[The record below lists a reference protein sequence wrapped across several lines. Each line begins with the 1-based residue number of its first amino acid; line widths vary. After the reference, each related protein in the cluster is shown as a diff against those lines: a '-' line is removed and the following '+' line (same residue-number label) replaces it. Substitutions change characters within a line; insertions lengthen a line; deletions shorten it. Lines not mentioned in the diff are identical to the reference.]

1 MTMQTYALSPARI
14 DRFKGEILKHAVPQ
28 ETLCRQ
34 GRQVRMPKNS
44 SKTYSARRFLPYGA
58 TAGANR
64 NTFFGTTTA
73 IDRGNAMVNA
83 HLASEG
89 ITPTPDNITPEDVT
103 VVMQQYNCLY
113 GWTDHTADTYEDDIP
128 AQMKVQIG
136 ERISLVNEMICF
148 GALKANTNKFY
159 GGTGTSRATVN
170 GTLTLNMVRKMARS
184 LQAQHG
190 KMVSNVLKAGPN
202 YATQSVAGGYFVYCH
217 TDLEPV
223 IRDIVGFIPAE
234 KYASG
239 TPMPNELGAVERFR
253 FITSPEFVA
262 VLDGGAAVGAT
273 GLQSNLGTSV
283 DVYQFIVCAAEGWS
297 QVALR
302 GKESMDVTFLPTG
315 MKSKSDPHGQRG
327 YAGAIWWKAVMVE
340 NPGWVAVGEVGIPAL

>member
-1 MTMQTYALSPARI
+1 MTMQTYALTPARI

-28 ETLCRQ
+28 ETLCRM

-44 SKTYSARRFLPYGA
+44 SKTYIARRFLPYGA
-58 TAGANR
+58 TAGTNR
-64 NTFFGTTTA
+64 NTFFGSTA
-73 IDRGNAMVNA
+73 TGDRGNAMVSA

-89 ITPTPDNITPEDVT
+89 VTPSPDNITPEDVT

-136 ERISLVNEMICF
+136 ERIALVNEMICF
-148 GALKANTNKFY
+148 GALKASTNKFY
-159 GGTGTSRATVN
+159 GGTGNSRATVN

-190 KMVSNVLKAGPN
+190 RMVSNVLKAGPN
-202 YATQSVAGGYFVYCH
+202 YATSPIAGGYFVYCH
-217 TDLEPV
+217 TDLEPI
-223 IRDIVGFIPAE
+223 IRDTTGFIPAE

-239 TPMPNELGAVERFR
+239 TPMPNELGSVERFR

-262 VLDGGAAVGAT
+262 VLDAGVAVGVT
-273 GLQSNLGTSV
+273 GLQSTLVNNV
-283 DVYQFIVCAAEGWS
+283 DVYQFIVCAADGWS